1 MRCGLAHPEGSAAST
16 AKRSPMARSNVSI
29 ACPYCEAQLDIRVE
43 VQAAAVPPL
52 KLHFPSPDALAD
64 WLRASGLTLR
74 EFERLP
80 VYDWYRDEF
89 EPLIDA
95 LRERQSAG
103 APTSAG

>member
-1 MRCGLAHPEGSAAST
+1 
-16 AKRSPMARSNVSI
+16 MARPNVSI

-52 KLHFPSPDALAD
+52 KLHFPSPDTLAD

-74 EFERLP
+74 EFECLP

-89 EPLIDA
+89 EPLVAA
-95 LRERQSAG
+95 LRERQSSSGVTA
-103 APTSAG
+103 S